1 MLISNNEE
9 KIKKVR
15 FWATQSKEPV
25 RHYEHKEIG
34 YNYRMSNVVAGIGR
48 GQLRVLDNRVKE
60 KNHIFN
66 TYKEAFKDIDDIN
79 MMPITEGC
87 TSNQWLSVITLKEE
101 SKVKSTDIIDA
112 LEKEN
117 IESRRIWKP
126 MNLQPVYKDNMFYN
140 HNENGISVGED
151 IFNRGVCLPSDTK
164 MTNDDL
170 KRVINIITSL
180 FN

>member
-1 MLISNNEE
+1 
-9 KIKKVR
+9 
-15 FWATQSKEPV
+15 
-25 RHYEHKEIG
+25 
-34 YNYRMSNVVAGIGR
+34 MSNVVAGIGR

-60 KNHIFN
+60 KNNIFN

-87 TSNQWLSVITLKEE
+87 TSTQWLSVITLKEE
-101 SKVKSTDIIDA
+101 SKVKPTDIIDA